1 MSEEIRT
8 ILQNMPVSIHGFCFH
23 DNDGIPVVVLNARLS
38 AEKRM
43 KAYRHE
49 LEHIE
54 RGEMY
59 DTTYKEYEEE
69 SP

>member
-23 DNDGIPVVVLNARLS
+23 DDDGQPVVVLNARLS

-59 DTTYKEYEEE
+59 DQTYIEYKEE
-69 SP
+69 